1 LAGKL
6 TGGNAVPE
14 NLWERYGPYSRKRK
28 KKRSRF
34 KGGLLKGNS
43 EWFKWKIAIVGGS
56 SFYHPCLE
64 I

>member
-1 LAGKL
+1 M
-6 TGGNAVPE
+6 PE
-14 NLWERYGPYSRKRK
+14 NLWQRYGPYSRKRK
-28 KKRSRF
+28 KKRGRF
-34 KGGLLKGNS
+34 KGGLLKGNP